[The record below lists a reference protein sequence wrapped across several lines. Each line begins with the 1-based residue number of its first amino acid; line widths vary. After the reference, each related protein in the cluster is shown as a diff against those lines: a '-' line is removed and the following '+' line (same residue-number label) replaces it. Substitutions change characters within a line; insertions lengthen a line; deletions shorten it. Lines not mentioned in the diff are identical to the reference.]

1 MDYYDNEYRRQ
12 YCQERIARI
21 RDEYRRA
28 QAPKS
33 DERRRASMISAVWGR
48 IREQAARAPA
58 YRA

>member
-1 MDYYDNEYRRQ
+1 MDCYDNEYRRQ

-21 RDEYRRA
+21 REDYRRA

-33 DERRRASMISAVWGR
+33 DKRWRASMISGIWER
-48 IREQAARAPA
+48 IREQARAPS

>member
-1 MDYYDNEYRRQ
+1 VDCYDNEYRRQ

-21 RDEYRRA
+21 RDDYRRA

-33 DERRRASMISAVWGR
+33 DERRRASVISAVWER
-48 IREQAARAPA
+48 IREQARVPA